1 MSFTCTAR
9 NLIRVTQIYGGFHCM
24 ENGDLNEFVIQLDQF
39 LKLEGLTQSGGE
51 AKHLIQS
58 GEVKVN
64 GETDTRRK
72 RKLRTGDIVEIF
84 GNNYTV
90 GGVDN

>member
-1 MSFTCTAR
+1 
-9 NLIRVTQIYGGFHCM
+9 M
-24 ENGDLNEFVIQLDQF
+24 ENGDLNDFVIQLDQF

-64 GETDTRRK
+64 GEIDTRRK
-72 RKLRTGDIVEIF
+72 RKLRTGDIVEVF

-90 GGVDN
+90 GGVQN

>member
-1 MSFTCTAR
+1 MEDG
-9 NLIRVTQIYGGFHCM
+9 NL
-24 ENGDLNEFVIQLDQF
+24 NDFVIQLDQF

-64 GETDTRRK
+64 GETDTRRI
-72 RKLRTGDIVEIF
+72 RKLRAGDIVELL
-84 GNNYTV
+84 
-90 GGVDN
+90 

>member
-1 MSFTCTAR
+1 
-9 NLIRVTQIYGGFHCM
+9 M
-24 ENGDLNEFVIQLDQF
+24 ENGDLNDFVIQLDQF
-39 LKLEGLTQSGGE
+39 LKLEGVTQSGGE

-72 RKLRTGDIVEIF
+72 RKLRTGDIVEVF

-90 GGVDN
+90 GVE